1 VSEDSLADRAPARN
15 PAPLAGSLG
24 DLVALAQGRPIYC
37 TASFAVRRPLLG
49 AIIASFR
56 GDCPG
61 AAFVDALSVYRS
73 FADWDRR
80 WPSEHRGYGAGIVV
94 TRAESLPEGAD
105 PFAGLA
111 GEHTISRRVR
121 IEIETL
127 MRQGHPVAWH
137 AVVFPASYWLSRF
150 AIEPLSRIS
159 TSRCAGLAP
168 SDTAEC
174 FRPVIGRSGFFHL
187 PAA

>member
-1 VSEDSLADRAPARN
+1 VSKDSIPDLAPARN

-24 DLVALAQGRPIYC
+24 DLVARAQGRPIC
-37 TASFAVRRPLLG
+37 CIPSFGVRRALIG
-49 AIIASFR
+49 AIIASFQR
-56 GDCPG
+56 DCPG
-61 AAFVDALSVYRS
+61 AAFVDALSLYRS
-73 FADWDRR
+73 SADWDRR
-80 WPSEHRGYGAGIVV
+80 WPSEHEDFGAGIVV

-111 GEHTISRRVR
+111 GEHTVSLRVR

-127 MRQGHPVAWH
+127 VRQGRPVAWH
-137 AVVFPASYWLSRF
+137 AVVFPASYWLCRF
-150 AIEPLSRIS
+150 ATEPLSRIS